1 MYRWAGSRERINL
14 LGFSQ
19 VTLNSPESRL
29 HQNTSQESL
38 SRRLLCGIESQK
50 KGSEDQEIPG
60 KVCQRARTPEARSAS
75 PFTNPK
81 F

>member
-19 VTLNSPESRL
+19 VTLNAPESRL

-50 KGSEDQEIPG
+50 KGSEDQEIPESMST
-60 KVCQRARTPEARSAS
+60 RAHT
-75 PFTNPK
+75 
-81 F
+81 